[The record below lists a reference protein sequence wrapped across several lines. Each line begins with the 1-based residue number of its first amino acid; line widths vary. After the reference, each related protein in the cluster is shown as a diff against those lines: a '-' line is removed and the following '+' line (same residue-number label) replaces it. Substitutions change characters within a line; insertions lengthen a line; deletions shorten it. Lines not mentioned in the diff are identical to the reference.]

1 MEASGSDLLGS
12 STTRVV
18 RMAVR
23 RFKLDSPLALGV
35 LPPAKLES
43 LDERVP
49 VRRISASYSSHLR
62 PKVRTR
68 RSSPSGLFAPLR
80 VWIGQKE

>member
-12 STTRVV
+12 STSRVV

-35 LPPAKLES
+35 PPPAKLEC
-43 LDERVP
+43 LHERVP

-62 PKVRTR
+62 PKVRTG
-68 RSSPSGLFAPLR
+68 RSFSSGRLAPLR